1 MFLDFLLFIGKNNAR
16 NNLQIISVT
25 AMESAKW
32 SQQRVGSSGMA
43 WSFILEI
50 CGGQKVKKMVE
61 TNDFNE
67 KQRRQSPAER
77 FIYNA

>member
-1 MFLDFLLFIGKNNAR
+1 MR
-16 NNLQIISVT
+16 IINV
-25 AMESAKW
+25 AVMEAAKW
-32 SQQRVGSSGMA
+32 IQQRVGSSGMA
-43 WSFILEI
+43 WSSGMARSFILEI
-50 CGGQKVKKMVE
+50 RRGQKVKKMVE